1 MSQWLP
7 LVVPRL
13 PPVTLRLPP
22 VELRLPPVELRLAP
36 VPLLSLGSHQTSQ
49 LRLRYV
55 VLST

>member
-1 MSQWLP
+1 
-7 LVVPRL
+7 VVPRL

-49 LRLRYV
+49 LRFRYV